1 MKRWA
6 LVVVAGTVLL
16 LVCWPWLRWTLYNWA
31 FNLVWLFAAVMV
43 VPLVIGA
50 LMLTVAIPSSIVRAL
65 RDAINR

>member
-6 LVVVAGTVLL
+6 LVVVAGAVLL
-16 LVCWPWLRWTLYNWA
+16 VVCWPWLRWTLYNWA

-43 VPLVIGA
+43 IPLTIGA